1 MDTLGGWM
9 QEIRYFYR
17 RQVSYPLSV
26 HAQALWGYL
35 MYRSNENFWHFP
47 IRLSVYE
54 LAGATKMSATMVKR
68 ARRELEDGGYLLHE
82 VYGGNKPAGYYM
94 LSCLRP
100 GTPLAPK
107 PLKLP
112 AQPQAETAL
121 SGAGPPVH

>member
-1 MDTLGGWM
+1 M

-107 PLKLP
+107 PLKMP